1 VNVLP
6 VVNTVRATLTHQ
18 AALAGA
24 DPAVASAINEVV
36 EALAPALRLAAME
49 LTEQAAAEV
58 RAQLPGHNVDVV
70 VVDGDPTL
78 RISETTSAPPRTE
91 GEDFVSRIT
100 LRLPPSLK
108 DLVENAADRA
118 GESVNAWV
126 VDVLGRGAN
135 KGAKSGRKITEP
147 FDL

>member
-6 VVNTVRATLTHQ
+6 VVNTVRATLSHQ

-24 DPAVASAINEVV
+24 DPAVAAAVSQVV
-36 EALAPALRLAAME
+36 EALGPALRLAAME

-78 RISETTSAPPRTE
+78 LISETISSTPRSE
-91 GEDFVSRIT
+91 GEDFVSRLT

-108 DLVENAADRA
+108 ELVENAADRA

-126 VDVLGRGAN
+126 VDALGRGAN

-147 FDL
+147 FEL